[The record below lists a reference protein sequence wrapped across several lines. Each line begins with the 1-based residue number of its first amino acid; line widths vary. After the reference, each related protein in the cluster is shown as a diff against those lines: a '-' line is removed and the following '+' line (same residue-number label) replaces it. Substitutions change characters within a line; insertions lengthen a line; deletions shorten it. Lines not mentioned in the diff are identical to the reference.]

1 MFDLLFVS
9 ALVLSSILLTKLSQL
24 FGLMPSEVIDAIIVI
39 VSYIFGLITGK
50 KRFKTKRD
58 D

>member
-24 FGLMPSEVIDAIIVI
+24 FNVMPGEVIDAIIVI
-39 VSYIFGLITGK
+39 VSYVFGLITGK
-50 KRFKTKRD
+50 KRFKTNKD

>member
-9 ALVLSSILLTKLSQL
+9 TLVISSIMLTKLSQL
-24 FGLMPSEVIDAIIVI
+24 FGVMPTEVIDAIIVI
-39 VSYIFGLITGK
+39 VSYVFGLLTGK
-50 KRFKTKRD
+50 KRFKTKKD